1 MGGNMKKFISLILT
15 ILLLVVIAVPCLA
28 FADEATDTT
37 DTGETTDTPDTG
49 ETTDTTDT
57 DDTTDTPDTGD
68 TTDTPDTVT
77 VDAELWNEIVAMLEK
92 IKEAETAD
100 DVSEIVYETFFTRMT
115 AWFGDNANTI
125 ILILQVLFIA
135 VWTIINRKSK
145 FKLANGI
152 TAAYEKTKEIYSS
165 DERIKQRIDE
175 IAESLKGSQI
185 TDKDRK
191 TMSATLEL
199 MWTMLNNS
207 SAIPTVKANGK
218 QIYDDAHSD
227 NG

>member
-1 MGGNMKKFISLILT
+1 MGVTMKKIIPIILT

-28 FADEATDTT
+28 FADDTDTT
-37 DTGETTDTPDTG
+37 DTTEQPETTETETP
-49 ETTDTTDT
+49 ETVETE
-57 DDTTDTPDTGD
+57 TPE
-68 TTDTPDTVT
+68 TVE

-92 IKEAETAD
+92 IKNAETAD
-100 DVSEIVYETFFTRMT
+100 DVSDIVYETFFTRMT
-115 AWFGDNANTI
+115 AWFGDNASTI
-125 ILILQVLFIA
+125 ILVVEIIFIA
-135 VWTIINRKSK
+135 VWTIINRNSK
-145 FKLANGI
+145 FKLKNGI
-152 TAAYEKTKEIYSS
+152 NAAYNKTLEIYSS
-165 DERIKQRIDE
+165 DEKIKQRIDE
-175 IAESLKGSQI
+175 IAENLKGSQI
-185 TDKDRK
+185 TEQDRK

>member
-1 MGGNMKKFISLILT
+1 MKKFISLILT

-37 DTGETTDTPDTG
+37 DTTEQPETTETETP
-49 ETTDTTDT
+49 ETVETE
-57 DDTTDTPDTGD
+57 TPE
-68 TTDTPDTVT
+68 TVE

-152 TAAYEKTKEIYSS
+152 TASYEKTKEIYSS

>member
-1 MGGNMKKFISLILT
+1 MGVTMKKIIPIILT
-15 ILLLVVIAVPCLA
+15 ILLLIVIAVPCLA
-28 FADEATDTT
+28 FADDTDTT
-37 DTGETTDTPDTG
+37 DTTEQPETTETETP
-49 ETTDTTDT
+49 ETVETE
-57 DDTTDTPDTGD
+57 TPE
-68 TTDTPDTVT
+68 TVE
-77 VDAELWNEIVAMLEK
+77 VDAELWNEIVAMLER

-100 DVSEIVYETFFTRMT
+100 DVEQIVYETFFTRMT

-135 VWTIINRKSK
+135 VWTIINKKSK

-165 DERIKQRIDE
+165 DEKIKQRIDE
-175 IAESLKGSQI
+175 IAENLKGSQI
-185 TDKDRK
+185 TEQDRK